1 MKTSDRGPRLGS
13 ESSAKLGCD
22 THFSIARLTLRSA
35 AASRLLRWS
44 LGCAVFSALAA
55 CQQSSS
61 GQTTLTS
68 SASGSTAKPAL
79 TLAANNDSVATDT
92 RTTSPFPTATLS
104 ASPTTIANGGMS
116 TLSWN
121 SQNATACT
129 ASGGWHG
136 AVATSGTWSTGAL
149 SNTTEYELTCTGAGR
164 SATQSAT
171 VTVSALPPLVT
182 LSAAPSTVSSGTAS
196 TLTWSAKNAS
206 SCSASGAWSGTKALG
221 GSQSSGTLTANATY
235 TLTCIGAGGGATQ
248 ST

>member
-1 MKTSDRGPRLGS
+1 MKTSDRGPRLRS

-22 THFSIARLTLRSA
+22 THFSIARLTLRSD

-92 RTTSPFPTATLS
+92 QTTSPFPTATLS
-104 ASPTTIANGGMS
+104 ASPTTIANGGQS

-121 SQNATACT
+121 PQHATAAT
-129 ASGGWHG
+129 ASGAGHG
-136 AVATSGTWSTGAL
+136 GVPTSATWSPGGL
-149 SNTTEYELTCTGAGR
+149 SDTTQYD
-164 SATQSAT
+164 
-171 VTVSALPPLVT
+171 LV
-182 LSAAPSTVSSGTAS
+182 
-196 TLTWSAKNAS
+196 
-206 SCSASGAWSGTKALG
+206 
-221 GSQSSGTLTANATY
+221 
-235 TLTCIGAGGGATQ
+235 
-248 ST
+248 